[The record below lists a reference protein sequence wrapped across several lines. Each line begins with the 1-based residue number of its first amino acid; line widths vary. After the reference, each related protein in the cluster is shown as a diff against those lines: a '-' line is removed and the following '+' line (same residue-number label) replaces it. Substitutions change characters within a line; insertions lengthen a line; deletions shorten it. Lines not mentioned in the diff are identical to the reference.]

1 MIATLWLALG
11 AGVSACAS
19 APVQPASD
27 DGSAGIVESADPVS
41 AVPEHHAKPAVTAA
55 PADGATVPV
64 DREITAHE
72 CQVLA
77 QRYGDLT
84 RSDNMN
90 ALPQGLTAGQRQQA
104 QTNILSASDKL
115 SERWEQGCLESLVG
129 KVASEDSMK
138 CAMAAKTVADFD
150 VCLNGPSTKP

>member
-1 MIATLWLALG
+1 VT
-11 AGVSACAS
+11 
-19 APVQPASD
+19 D
-27 DGSAGIVESADPVS
+27 DGAAGLAETSEPR
-41 AVPEHHAKPAVTAA
+41 EPAGGHEAPPPKASSA
-55 PADGATVPV
+55 PADTAAVPA
-64 DREITAHE
+64 DREISAHE

-104 QTNILSASDKL
+104 QSNIMSASDKL
-115 SERWEQGCLESLVG
+115 SARWEQGCIESLVG
-129 KVASEDSMK
+129 KVASEDALK

-150 VCLNGPSTKP
+150 VCLNGPAAKP